1 MVNDTSITF
10 RCSEDLKEQLEYLAD
25 INGMK
30 ISKLI
35 RDLLEDYVKE
45 EGNYNG

>member
-1 MVNDTSITF
+1 MVSETSITF
-10 RCSEDLKEQLEYLAD
+10 RCGQDLKEQLEYLAD

-35 RDLLEDYVKE
+35 RDIIE
-45 EGNYNG
+45 NYIKGESNG